1 MRDIIRDCRSNIS
14 GMFRRLLLCCVVA
27 LVPVAATGQELAP
40 GTRYDAKI
48 PTLESVLGWDFGE
61 RITPPEGITEY
72 LRALQTAAPERTRLV
87 QYARTWEGRP
97 LHVLIIGSPER
108 IANLDAVKRGLQ
120 QLADP
125 RGLSQADADRLVAEM
140 PVVVWLMHAV
150 HGNEI
155 SSSDAALAEAYHLLA
170 AQGDGGVDQIR
181 RDALVIIDPLQNP
194 DGRARFVQANLA
206 GEAATPDA
214 NPASLEHDEPWPGGR
229 SNHYLFDMNR
239 DWFAQSQPETRGRAS
254 LMLEFYPHVV
264 VDLHEM
270 GGNST
275 YYFAP
280 PAVPINPYI
289 TKDQQKWFDRFGRNN
304 GAKFDERGFGYFIR
318 EVFDSFYPGY
328 GESWP
333 IFHGAVG
340 MTYEQASSRG
350 LRFLREDGTVLTYRQ
365 GVVQHFTA
373 AIETALT
380 AARNREEMVRDYL
393 EYRRGAARLG
403 ETGTRAYVI
412 VAPEHDPAR
421 AAHLG
426 RRLAGQGIE
435 VWRADEAFQAG
446 GRTVPAGSV
455 IVPLNQPAGRLAR
468 NLLDADI
475 SQGEEFIK
483 EQDRRRK
490 RGLGEQIYDVTAWSL
505 PALYDLDVINVTQ
518 PIEPRGT
525 RLTRDA
531 APATG
536 APLPA
541 ARVGYLLPWGLGA
554 AEAVVEALQ
563 LGLRVQTMDR
573 PFTIGGRQYP
583 AGTALFRVSNNP
595 ETLATTL
602 GTLAAKH
609 GVTFTPTDSAF
620 VEAGVSLGSNETALL
635 KAPRVLL
642 AYDAPSSSQ
651 STGWARYILERR
663 WKQPV
668 TTVRN
673 SSMGRIDLS
682 QFDVIVL
689 PSGNYNYSADQV
701 RRLREWIQR
710 GGTLV
715 TMAESTRWATREN
728 VGLLS
733 SWTLLADGSANVG
746 GSDDKKTPPKIDPE
760 TFDYEAAIQPDRETN
775 AGTAGAVVRVALDKE
790 HWLTAGLDE
799 EIAVLVDGSRVFHP
813 LKLDTG
819 TNVAIYVKERD
830 RLVAGGLVWPEVKTL
845 MSQKAYLMHQPLGQ
859 GHVIA
864 FAEDPNYRA
873 FTEASQLLFINAVL
887 LGGGH

>member
-1 MRDIIRDCRSNIS
+1 
-14 GMFRRLLLCCVVA
+14 MFPMPRRF
-27 LVPVAATGQELAP
+27 LVCLVLAVFPAAAFAQELSP

-48 PTLESVLGWDFGE
+48 PTLEAVLGWDFGE
-61 RITPPEGITEY
+61 RITPPDGIVAY
-72 LRALQTAAPERTRLV
+72 LKALHAAAPDRTRLV
-87 QYARTWEGRP
+87 EYARTWEGRP
-97 LHVLIIGSPER
+97 LHVLILGSPER
-108 IANLDAVKRGLQ
+108 IANLDAVKQGLQ
-120 QLADP
+120 RLADP
-125 RGLSQADADRLVAEM
+125 RGLDQAEADRLVREM
-140 PVVVWLMHAV
+140 PSVVWLMHAV

-170 AQGDGGVDQIR
+170 AQGDAGADAIR
-181 RDALVIIDPLQNP
+181 RDALVVIDPLQNP

-239 DWFAQSQPETRGRAS
+239 DWFSQSQPETRGRTA
-254 LMLEFYPHVV
+254 LMLEYYPHVV

-280 PAVPINPYI
+280 PADPLNPYI
-289 TKDQQKWFDRFGRNN
+289 TRDQQKWFDRFGRNN

-350 LRFLREDGTVLTYRQ
+350 LRFMREDDTVLTYRQ

-373 AIETALT
+373 AIQTALT
-380 AARNREEMVRDYL
+380 AAENREQIVRDYL
-393 EYRRGAARLG
+393 EYRRSAARLG

-426 RRLAGQGIE
+426 RRLAMSGIE
-435 VWRADEAFQAG
+435 AYLSSESFQAG
-446 GRTVPAGSV
+446 GRSVPPGSV
-455 IVPLNQPAGRLAR
+455 VVPLNQPAGRLAR

-475 SQGEEFIK
+475 SQGDEFIK

-505 PALYDLDVINVTQ
+505 PALYDLEVISVDRPVQ
-518 PIEPRGT
+518 PRAT
-525 RLTRDA
+525 RLTGEMTP
-531 APATG
+531 APA

-541 ARVGYLLPWGLGA
+541 ARVGYLMPWGLGT

-563 LGLRVQTMDR
+563 AGLRVQTMDR
-573 PFTIGGRQYP
+573 AFTVGGTQYP
-583 AGTALFRVSNNP
+583 VGTALFRVSNNP
-595 ETLATTL
+595 ADLATTL
-602 GTLAAKH
+602 GAIAAKH
-609 GVTFTPTDSAF
+609 GVTATPTDTAF
-620 VEAGVSLGSNETALL
+620 VEAGVSLGSNEVALL
-635 KAPRVLL
+635 KAPKVLL
-642 AYDAPSSSQ
+642 AYDAPSSSL
-651 STGWARYILERR
+651 SAGWARYILERR

-673 SSMGRIDLS
+673 SAIGRIDLGDY
-682 QFDVIVL
+682 DVLVL
-689 PSGNYNYSADQV
+689 PSGNYTYNADQV
-701 RRLREWIQR
+701 RRIREWVQR
-710 GGTLV
+710 GGTLI
-715 TMAESTRWATREN
+715 TMAESSRWATREAN
-728 VGLLS
+728 GLLS
-733 SWTLLADGSANVG
+733 SWTLLADGSPNVPPPA
-746 GSDDKKTPPKIDPE
+746 SDDKKTPPKIDPE
-760 TFDYEAAIQPDRETN
+760 TFDYEEAIKPDRDTSD
-775 AGTAGAVVRVALDKE
+775 GTSGAVVRVALDKE
-790 HWLTAGLDE
+790 HWLTAGLDN
-799 EIAVLVDGSRVFHP
+799 EIAVIVEGSRVFHP
-813 LKLDTG
+813 LKLDDG
-819 TNVAIYVKERD
+819 TNVGVYVKERD
-830 RLVAGGLVWPEVKTL
+830 RLVAGGLVWPEVRTL
-845 MSQKAYLMHQPLGQ
+845 MSQKAYLMHQPMGQ

-864 FAEDPNYRA
+864 FAEDPNSRA

>member
-1 MRDIIRDCRSNIS
+1 
-14 GMFRRLLLCCVVA
+14 MFRRLFVCCLLL
-27 LVPVAATGQELAP
+27 LVPGVAASQELAP

-48 PTLESVLGWDFGE
+48 PTLEAVLGWDFGE
-61 RITPPEGITEY
+61 RITPPDGIAAY
-72 LRALQTAAPERTRLV
+72 LKALAAAAPERTRLV
-87 QYARTWEGRP
+87 EYAKSWEGRP
-97 LHVLIIGSPER
+97 LHVLIVGSPER
-108 IANLDAVKRGLQ
+108 IANLDAVKQGLQ
-120 QLADP
+120 QIADP
-125 RGLSQADADRLVAEM
+125 RGLDQGTADRLVREM
-140 PVVVWLMHAV
+140 PAVVWLMHAV

-170 AQGDGGVDQIR
+170 AQGDAGVDLIR
-181 RDALVIIDPLQNP
+181 REALVVIDPLQNP

-206 GEAATPDA
+206 GEAATPDS

-239 DWFAQSQPETRGRAS
+239 DWFSQSQPETRGRAA

-270 GGNST
+270 GGDST

-280 PAVPINPYI
+280 PADPLNPYI

-350 LRFLREDGTVLTYRQ
+350 LVYRRSDDTDLTYRQ

-373 AIETALT
+373 AIQTALT
-380 AARNREEMVRDYL
+380 AAQNRAQIVGDYL
-393 EYRRGAARLG
+393 EYRRSAARLG

-426 RRLAGQGIE
+426 RRLAASGIE
-435 VWRADEAFQAG
+435 AYRADEAFQAG
-446 GRTVPAGSV
+446 GRSVPAGSV
-455 IVPLNQPAGRLAR
+455 VVPLNQPAGRLAR

-475 SQGEEFIK
+475 SQGDEFLK

-490 RGLGEQIYDVTAWSL
+490 RGMGEQIYDVTAWSL
-505 PALYDLDVINVTQ
+505 PALYDLDVVSVNAPVQ
-518 PIEPRGT
+518 PRAT
-525 RLTRDA
+525 RLTA
-531 APATG
+531 EMTAPAA

-541 ARVGYLLPWGLGA
+541 ARVGYLMPWGLGTA
-554 AEAVVEALQ
+554 AAVVEALQ
-563 LGLRVQTMDR
+563 AGLRVQTMDR
-573 PFTIGGRQYP
+573 PFTVGGRQYP
-583 AGTALFRVSNNP
+583 IGTALLRTSNNGAD
-595 ETLATTL
+595 LATKL
-602 GTLAAKH
+602 GAIAAKH
-609 GVTFTPTDSAF
+609 GVTPTPIDTAF

-635 KAPRVLL
+635 KAPKVLL
-642 AYDAPSSSQ
+642 AYDAPSSSL
-651 STGWARYILERR
+651 SAGWARYILERR
-663 WKQPV
+663 WAQPV

-673 SSMGRIDLS
+673 SSLGRIDLGD
-682 QFDVIVL
+682 FDVLVL
-689 PSGNYNYSADQV
+689 PSGNYSYSADQV
-701 RRLREWIQR
+701 RRIREWIQR

-715 TMAESTRWATREN
+715 TLAEASRWATRDGN
-728 VGLLS
+728 GLLS
-733 SWTLLADGSANVG
+733 SWTLLKDGSPNVPPASG
-746 GSDDKKTPPKIDPE
+746 DDKKAPPKVDVE
-760 TFDYEAAIQPDRETN
+760 KFDYEKAIQPDR
-775 AGTAGAVVRVALDKE
+775 AQSDGTAGAVIRVALDKE
-790 HWLTAGLDE
+790 HWLTAGLDD
-799 EIAVLVDGSRVFHP
+799 EIAVIVEGSRVFHP
-813 LKLDTG
+813 LKLDQG
-819 TNVAIYVKERD
+819 TNVGIYAKDD
-830 RLVAGGLVWPEVKTL
+830 RLVAGGLVWPEVRTL
-845 MSQKAYLMHQPLGQ
+845 FSQKAYLMHQPMGQ

-873 FTEASQLLFINAVL
+873 FTEATQLLFINAVL

>member
-1 MRDIIRDCRSNIS
+1 MP
-14 GMFRRLLLCCVVA
+14 RRF
-27 LVPVAATGQELAP
+27 LVCLVLAVFPAAAFAQELAP
-40 GTRYDAKI
+40 GARYDAKI
-48 PTLESVLGWDFGE
+48 PTLESVLGWESGE
-61 RITPPEGITEY
+61 RITPPDGIVEY
-72 LRALQTAAPERTRLV
+72 LKALHAAAPDRTRLV
-87 QYARTWEGRP
+87 EYARTWEGRP
-97 LHVLIIGSPER
+97 LHVLILGSPER
-108 IANLDAVKRGLQ
+108 IANLDAVKQGLQ
-120 QLADP
+120 RLADP
-125 RGLSQADADRLVAEM
+125 RGLDQAEADRLVREM
-140 PVVVWLMHAV
+140 PAVVWLMHAV

-170 AQGDGGVDQIR
+170 AQGDAGVDAIR
-181 RDALVIIDPLQNP
+181 RETLVVIDPLQNP

-239 DWFAQSQPETRGRAS
+239 DWFSQSQPETRGRVA
-254 LMLEFYPHVV
+254 LMLEYFPHVV

-280 PAVPINPYI
+280 PADPINPYI

-304 GAKFDERGFGYFIR
+304 GAKFDERGFGYFMR

-350 LRFLREDGTVLTYRQ
+350 LRYMRDDDTVLTYRQ

-373 AIETALT
+373 AVQTALT
-380 AARNREEMVRDYL
+380 AAENREQIVRDYL
-393 EYRRGAARLG
+393 EYRRSAARLG

-426 RRLAGQGIE
+426 RRLAASGIE
-435 VWRADEAFQAG
+435 AYRADEPFTAG
-446 GRTVPAGSV
+446 SRTVPAGSV
-455 IVPLNQPAGRLAR
+455 VVPLNQPAGRLAR

-475 SQGEEFIK
+475 SQGDEFIK

-505 PALYDLDVINVTQ
+505 PALYDLDVISVDRPVQ
-518 PIEPRGT
+518 PRAT
-525 RLTRDA
+525 RLTAEA
-531 APATG
+531 APAAGGPAPAG

-541 ARVGYLLPWGLGA
+541 ARVGYLIPWGLGA

-563 LGLRVQTMDR
+563 AGLRVQTMDR
-573 PFTIGGRQYP
+573 EFTVGGRQYP
-583 AGTALFRVSNNP
+583 LGTALFRVSNNP
-595 ETLATTL
+595 ADLAAKL
-602 GTLAAKH
+602 GAIVAKH
-609 GVTFTPTDSAF
+609 GVTATPTDTAF
-620 VEAGVSLGSNETALL
+620 VEAGVSLGSNEIALL
-635 KAPRVLL
+635 KAPKVLL
-642 AYDAPSSSQ
+642 AYDAPSSSL
-651 STGWARYILERR
+651 SAGWARYILERR
-663 WKQPV
+663 WNQPV

-673 SSMGRIDLS
+673 SSIGRIELGDY
-682 QFDVIVL
+682 DVLVL
-689 PSGNYNYSADQV
+689 PSGNYSYNADQV
-701 RRLREWIQR
+701 RRIREWVQR
-710 GGTLV
+710 GGTLI
-715 TMAESTRWATREN
+715 TMAESSRWATRDGN
-728 VGLLS
+728 GFLS
-733 SWTLLADGSANVG
+733 SWTLLADGSPNVPPPSG
-746 GSDDKKTPPKIDPE
+746 DDKKAPPKIDPE
-760 TFDYEAAIQPDRETN
+760 KFDYEAAIQPDRDTSD
-775 AGTAGAVVRVALDKE
+775 GTAGAVVRVTLDKE
-790 HWLTAGLDE
+790 HWLTAGLDN
-799 EIAVLVDGSRVFHP
+799 EIAVIVEGSRVFHP
-813 LKLDTG
+813 LKLDDG
-819 TNVAIYVKERD
+819 TNVGIYVKERD
-830 RLVAGGLVWPEVKTL
+830 RLVAGGLVWPEVRTL

-887 LGGGH
+887 LSGGH

>member
-1 MRDIIRDCRSNIS
+1 ML
-14 GMFRRLLLCCVVA
+14 RRFLVCCVVA
-27 LVPVAATGQELAP
+27 LVPSLGFAQELAP
-40 GTRYDAKI
+40 GTRYDPKI
-48 PTLESVLGWDFGE
+48 PTLKSVLGWDFGE
-61 RITPPEGITEY
+61 RITPPDGIAEY
-72 LRALQTAAPERTRLV
+72 LKALHAAAPERTRLV
-87 QYARTWEGRP
+87 EYARSWEGRP
-97 LHVLIIGSPER
+97 LHVLILGSRER
-108 IANLDAVKRGLQ
+108 IANLEAVKQGLQ
-120 QLADP
+120 RLADP
-125 RGLSQADADRLVAEM
+125 RGLDQAEADRLVNELPA
-140 PVVVWLMHAV
+140 VVWLMHAV

-170 AQGDGGVDQIR
+170 AEGDANADLIR

-206 GEAATPDA
+206 GEAATPDP

-239 DWFAQSQPETRGRAS
+239 DWFSQSQPETRGRAA

-270 GGNST
+270 GGDST

-280 PAVPINPYI
+280 PADPLNPYI

-350 LRFLREDGTVLTYRQ
+350 LAYMRSDDTVLTYRQ

-373 AIETALT
+373 AIQTALT
-380 AARNREEMVRDYL
+380 AAQNREQIVRDYL
-393 EYRRGAARLG
+393 EYRRSAARLG

-412 VAPEHDPAR
+412 VAPDHDPAR

-426 RRLAGQGIE
+426 RRLAASGIE
-435 VWRADEAFQAG
+435 AYRADEAFQAG
-446 GRTVPAGSV
+446 GRSVPAGSIV
-455 IVPLNQPAGRLAR
+455 VPLNQPAGRLAR

-475 SQGEEFIK
+475 SQGDEFIK

-505 PALYDLDVINVTQ
+505 PALYDLEVISVDRPVQ
-518 PIEPRGT
+518 PRAT
-525 RLTRDA
+525 RLTREM
-531 APATG
+531 APAPA

-541 ARVGYLLPWGLGA
+541 ARVGYLVPWGLGA

-563 LGLRVQTMDR
+563 AGLRVQTMDR
-573 PFTIGGRQYP
+573 PFTVGGTQYP
-583 AGTALFRVSNNP
+583 LGTALFRVSNNP
-595 ETLATTL
+595 ADLATKL
-602 GTLAAKH
+602 GAIVAKH
-609 GVTFTPTDSAF
+609 GVTATPIDTAF
-620 VEAGVSLGSNETALL
+620 VEAGVSLGSNEVALL
-635 KAPRVLL
+635 KAPKVLL
-642 AYDAPSSSQ
+642 AYDAPSSSL
-651 STGWARYILERR
+651 SAGWARYILERR

-673 SSMGRIDLS
+673 SSLGRIDLGDY
-682 QFDVIVL
+682 DVLVL
-689 PSGNYNYSADQV
+689 PSGNYSYNADQV
-701 RRLREWIQR
+701 RRIREWVQR
-710 GGTLV
+710 GGTLI
-715 TMAESTRWATREN
+715 TLAEASRWATREAN
-728 VGLLS
+728 GLLS
-733 SWTLLADGSANVG
+733 TWTLLADGSPNVPPPSG
-746 GSDDKKTPPKIDPE
+746 DDKKTPPKIDPE
-760 TFDYEAAIQPDRETN
+760 KFDYEEAVQPDRETS
-775 AGTAGAVVRVALDKE
+775 AGTSGAVVRVALDKE
-790 HWLTAGLDE
+790 HWLTAGLDD
-799 EIAVLVDGSRVFHP
+799 EIAVIVEGSRVFHP
-813 LKLDTG
+813 LKLDDG
-819 TNVAIYVKERD
+819 TNVGTYVRERD
-830 RLVAGGLVWPEVKTL
+830 RLVAGGLVWPEVRTL
-845 MSQKAYLMHQPLGQ
+845 MSQKAYLMHQPMGQ